1 MVSPFDL
8 TGSLA
13 LVTGASR
20 GIGAGIALALA
31 EAGADVI
38 GTARTQD
45 SLSVT
50 TEAVRDA
57 GGVFIPL
64 EADLSTASGARDL
77 AKRASAIGNVGILV
91 NNAGIA
97 HRAPVETHSDAMWDE
112 VVAVNL
118 SSPFILARELGVG
131 MLERGDGKIIFI
143 ASMMSYQ
150 GGRNVA
156 SYAATKTGVTGIVH
170 ALANEWGDRGVT
182 VNALAPGYIET
193 DLTSGAHSDAERR
206 HAFQERI
213 PMGRWGTPAD
223 LGGAAV
229 FLSSPASS
237 YVTGIVIPVDGGW
250 LVR

>member
-1 MVSPFDL
+1 MTSPFDL

-31 EAGADVI
+31 EAGAQVI
-38 GTARTQD
+38 GTARTVGA
-45 SLSVT
+45 LSAT
-50 TEAVRDA
+50 AEAVRDA
-57 GGVFIPL
+57 GGSFIAL
-64 EADLSTASGARDL
+64 DADLSTTAGARDL
-77 AKRASAIGNVGILV
+77 AKRASAVGDVGILV

-97 HRAPVETHSDAMWDE
+97 QRAPAEEHSDAMWEE

-118 SSPFILARELGVG
+118 TAPFILARELGAG
-131 MLERGDGKIIFI
+131 MLARGTGKIIFI

-193 DLTSGAHSDAERR
+193 DLTSGAHSDDERR

-213 PMGRWGTPAD
+213 PLGRWGTPAD
-223 LGGAAV
+223 LGGTAV
-229 FLSSPASS
+229 FLSSPASA
-237 YVTGIVIPVDGGW
+237 YVTGVVIPVDGGW